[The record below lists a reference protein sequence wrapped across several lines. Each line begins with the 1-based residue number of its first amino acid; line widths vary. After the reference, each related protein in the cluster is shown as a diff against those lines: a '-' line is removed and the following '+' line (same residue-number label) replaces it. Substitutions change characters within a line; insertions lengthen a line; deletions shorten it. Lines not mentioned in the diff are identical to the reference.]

1 MIAPDYTQVSR
12 LVVRAPNWLGDAVL
26 ALPAMAALRRHFASA
41 HLTVA
46 APASVAPFFREETDA
61 RPDAILVLSSDN
73 RAATG
78 ALREGGFDL
87 GILFPNSFRTAWML
101 KRAGVPQRWGI
112 ARGGRGWLLT
122 RQSVRTPHSAPAFA
136 KATAGKLSTQ
146 HPALIHHIEFYRNL
160 VRGFGIPCDDNAPV
174 VKPSAHSR
182 AAALTLLERAGV
194 ASGARLIGIAPGA
207 AYGQAK
213 QWPPARMAALMA
225 RLIRD
230 RDVTCVVVGAAHD
243 RPAAREIESWLR
255 TNGPEAL
262 PRVVDV
268 VGRTDL
274 GCLVGLAAMCR
285 VFVSNDS
292 GAMHVAAA
300 TGRPVVAM
308 FGPTDERVTRPIGR
322 GDVLTADVFC
332 RPCHL
337 RDCPIDHRCMKR
349 IGMETVFAAVS
360 RHLAYSTA
368 QVAP

>member
-1 MIAPDYTQVSR
+1 MIPPDLTRVSR

-26 ALPAMAALRRHFASA
+26 ALPAMGALRRHFAQA

-46 APASVAPFFREETDA
+46 APASVAALFREQTGIQ
-61 RPDAILVLSSDN
+61 PDAVLVLPSGN
-73 RAATG
+73 RAATR
-78 ALREGGFDL
+78 ALRDDGFEL
-87 GILFPNSFRTAWML
+87 GILFPNSFRSAWML
-101 KRAGVPQRWGI
+101 TRAGIPQRWGL

-122 RQSVRTPHSAPAFA
+122 RRSARTSRAAFE
-136 KATAGKLSTQ
+136 
-146 HPALIHHIEFYRNL
+146 HHVDFYRNL
-160 VRGFGIPCDDNAPV
+160 VRGFGIPCDDDAPV
-174 VKPSAHSR
+174 VTPSAPSR
-182 AAALTLLERAGV
+182 AAATALLGRAGV
-194 ASGARLIGIAPGA
+194 ATDARLVGFAPGA

-255 TNGPEAL
+255 AHAPETVS
-262 PRVVDV
+262 RVVDV

-274 GCLVGLAAMCR
+274 GSLVGVASMCR

-300 TGRPVVAM
+300 LGRPVVAM
-308 FGPTDERVTRPIGR
+308 FGPTDERITRPVGR

-349 IGMETVFAAVS
+349 IDVDTVFAAVS
-360 RHLAYSTA
+360 RHLAFSRA